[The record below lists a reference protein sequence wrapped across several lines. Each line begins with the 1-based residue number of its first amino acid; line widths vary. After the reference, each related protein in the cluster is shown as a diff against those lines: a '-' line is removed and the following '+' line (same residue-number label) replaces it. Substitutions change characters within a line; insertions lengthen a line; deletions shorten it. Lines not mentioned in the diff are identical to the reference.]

1 MIIHYNPLIQLVI
14 FPGIVWL
21 LPTFFGWS
29 VKSWVVELLS
39 DLFDGETMNKVGLC
53 KEPINS
59 ILVDF
64 IHLHQVCRV
73 DFAWGFI

>member
-21 LPTFFGWS
+21 LPTFLDGPWS
-29 VKSWVVELLS
+29 PESLS
-39 DLFDGETMNKVGLC
+39 CCQIFDGETMNKVGLC

>member
-14 FPGIVWL
+14 SRVSCDCYPLFLDGPRS
-21 LPTFFGWS
+21 PES
-29 VKSWVVELLS
+29 LS
-39 DLFDGETMNKVGLC
+39 CCQIFDGETMNKVGLC